1 MLTPI
6 LLVSLAVA
14 NPPAGATNTDG
25 RPTTAPDALAA
36 LQTGNT
42 RFAAGKPKAPHRD
55 PARVRET
62 AEGQHP
68 FATIIT
74 CADSRLPA
82 EMIFDQGVGD
92 LFVVRVAGNVCD
104 TDEIGTAEYGAG
116 HLHTPLI
123 MVMGHTSCGAV
134 KAVCE
139 NAKVGPNIAA
149 LVDNIAPAVA
159 RARETG
165 LAGDAL
171 VLEAVTQN
179 VWQSIAD
186 LLTHSAEVRELVTKG
201 EVAVVGAVYDI
212 SSGRVEVFGE
222 HPAQSGLL
230 AKGPTETHPAASAF
244 VPASGPAP
252 AEKAHPPR

>member
-14 NPPAGATNTDG
+14 NPPAGATNAGD
-25 RPTTAPDALAA
+25 RPTTAADAIAA

-62 AEGQHP
+62 AEGQRP

-139 NAKVGPNIAA
+139 NAKVGGSIPA
-149 LVDNIAPAVA
+149 LVDNIIPAVA

-165 LAGDAL
+165 ATGDAL
-171 VLEAVTQN
+171 VREAVTQN

-186 LLTHSAEVRELVTKG
+186 LLTHSPEVRELIGEGAVT
-201 EVAVVGAVYDI
+201 VVGAVYDI
-212 SSGRVEVFGE
+212 SMGRVDVLGE

-230 AKGPTETHPAASAF
+230 ARGTTETHPAASAF
-244 VPASGPAP
+244 VPAPGPAP
-252 AEKAHPPR
+252 AEPERPNR